1 VLEALEGGCMR
12 SSTTGWLLLFPTL
25 LILFVMG
32 VVPFLF
38 VLVLGFFDWNVFA
51 ADPTL
56 RFAGVENYRRLVF
69 DTQFLT
75 SIWLT
80 LKFAFFV
87 VVSELILGYLL
98 AQLLMRDFPGKGLFR
113 TIHTLPLVVAPIAVG
128 ATWRLL
134 TVPGL
139 GPIPYYLDRWFG
151 IDYRL
156 GSFPDQAFLTTVIM
170 DIWHWTPL
178 VTLTMLAGL
187 AALPKEPF
195 EQAQVD
201 GANKFQ
207 VFWHITVPLMKPVIL
222 TTVFIRLMDALRTV
236 DEVWMLTGGGPA
248 AATRYIGL
256 YIWRIVFPKTDY
268 GYGAA
273 MSLLTLYLT
282 VVLCWLLYVALVQQ
296 RRPRPRVGSG

>member
-1 VLEALEGGCMR
+1 MR

-51 ADPTL
+51 ADPTV

-69 DTQFLT
+69 DGPFLT

-87 VVSELILGYLL
+87 VVSELILGYFL

-187 AALPKEPF
+187 AALPKEPL

-207 VFWHITVPLMKPVIL
+207 VFWHVTLPLMKPVIL

-282 VVLCWLLYVALVQQ
+282 IVLCWLLYVGLVQQ
-296 RRPRPRVGSG
+296 RRPRAGNG

>member
-1 VLEALEGGCMR
+1 MR

-32 VVPFLF
+32 VLPFAYI
-38 VLVLGFFDWNVFA
+38 LVLGFFDWNVFA
-51 ADPTL
+51 ADPSV

-69 DTQFLT
+69 DGPFLT
-75 SIWLT
+75 AIWLT

-87 VVSELILGYLL
+87 VVSQLILGYLL

-207 VFWHITVPLMKPVIL
+207 VFWHITLPMMKPVIL

-282 VVLCWLLYVALVQQ
+282 IVLCWLLYVALVQQ
-296 RRPRPRVGSG
+296 RRPRAGSG

>member
-1 VLEALEGGCMR
+1 MR
-12 SSTTGWLLLFPTL
+12 SSTTGWLLLAPTL

-32 VVPFLF
+32 VLPFLY

-51 ADPTL
+51 ADPSL

-69 DTQFLT
+69 DGPFLA

-87 VVSELILGYLL
+87 VVSQLILGYFL

-139 GPIPYYLDRWFG
+139 GPIPYYLDRWFD

-156 GSFPDQAFLTTVIM
+156 GSFPDQAFLTTVVM
-170 DIWHWTPL
+170 DVWHWTPL

-201 GANKFQ
+201 GANRLQ
-207 VFWHITVPLMKPVIL
+207 IFWHITLPLLKPVIL

-282 VVLCWLLYVALVQQ
+282 VVLCCLLYVALVQQ
-296 RRPRPRVGSG
+296 RRPRAGSG

>member
-1 VLEALEGGCMR
+1 MR

-32 VVPFLF
+32 VVPFLY

-69 DTQFLT
+69 DGPFLV

-87 VVSELILGYLL
+87 VVSELILGYFL

-139 GPIPYYLDRWFG
+139 GPIPFYLDRWFG

-187 AALPKEPF
+187 AALPKEPL
-195 EQAQVD
+195 EQAQID
-201 GANKFQ
+201 GANRFQ
-207 VFWHITVPLMKPVIL
+207 VFWHVTLPLMKPVIL

-282 VVLCWLLYVALVQQ
+282 IVLCWLLYVALVQQ
-296 RRPRPRVGSG
+296 RRPRAGSG

>member
-1 VLEALEGGCMR
+1 MR

-51 ADPTL
+51 ADPSL

-69 DTQFLT
+69 DGPFLA

-87 VVSELILGYLL
+87 VVSELILGYFL

-139 GPIPYYLDRWFG
+139 GPIPYYLDRWFD

-156 GSFPDQAFLTTVIM
+156 GSFSDQAFLTTVIM

-187 AALPKEPF
+187 AALPKEPL

-207 VFWHITVPLMKPVIL
+207 VFWHITLPLMKPVIL

-282 VVLCWLLYVALVQQ
+282 IVLCWLLYVGLVQQ
-296 RRPRPRVGSG
+296 RRPRAGNG

>member
-1 VLEALEGGCMR
+1 MR

-51 ADPTL
+51 ADPSL

-69 DTQFLT
+69 DGPFLA

-87 VVSELILGYLL
+87 VVSELILGYFL

-139 GPIPYYLDRWFG
+139 GPIPYYLDRWFD
-151 IDYRL
+151 IDYRM
-156 GSFPDQAFLTTVIM
+156 GSFPEQAFLTTVIM

-187 AALPKEPF
+187 AALPKEPL

-201 GANKFQ
+201 GANRFQ
-207 VFWHITVPLMKPVIL
+207 VFWHITLPLMKPVIL

-236 DEVWMLTGGGPA
+236 DEVWMLTGGGPG

-282 VVLCWLLYVALVQQ
+282 IVLCWLLYVGLVQQ
-296 RRPRPRVGSG
+296 RRPAGRSS

>member
-1 VLEALEGGCMR
+1 MR
-12 SSTTGWLLLFPTL
+12 TSTTGWLLLLPTL
-25 LILFVMG
+25 LVLFVVG
-32 VVPFLF
+32 VLPFLY
-38 VLVLGFFDWNVFA
+38 VLVIGFFDWNLFA

-56 RFAGVENYRRLVF
+56 RFAGLENYRRLMF
-69 DTQFLT
+69 DAAFLR

-80 LKFAFFV
+80 LQFTFFV
-87 VVSELILGYLL
+87 VVSELVLGYLL
-98 AQLLMRDFPGKGLFR
+98 AQLLMRDFPGKGFFR
-113 TIHTLPLVVAPIAVG
+113 TVHTLPLMVAPIAVG

-156 GSFPDQAFLTTVIM
+156 GSFADQAFLTTVVM

-187 AALPKEPF
+187 SALPKEPM

-201 GANKFQ
+201 GANKLQ
-207 VFWHITVPLMKPVIL
+207 IFWYITLPMLKPVIL

-236 DEVWMLTGGGPA
+236 DEVWMLTGGGPGT
-248 AATRYIGL
+248 ATRYIGL
-256 YIWRIVFPKTDY
+256 HIWRVVFPKTDY

-282 VVLCWLLYVALVQQ
+282 IVLCWLLYAALVA
-296 RRPRPRVGSG
+296 RRGAPERGR

>member
-1 VLEALEGGCMR
+1 MR

-32 VVPFLF
+32 VLPFAYI
-38 VLVLGFFDWNVFA
+38 LVLGFFDWNVFA
-51 ADPTL
+51 ADPSV

-69 DTQFLT
+69 DGPFLA

-87 VVSELILGYLL
+87 VVSQLILGYFL

-207 VFWHITVPLMKPVIL
+207 VFWHITLPMMKPVIL

-282 VVLCWLLYVALVQQ
+282 IVLCWLLYVGLVQQ
-296 RRPRPRVGSG
+296 RRPRAGNG